1 MSLGAIDRFASR
13 LSIDFMVIH
22 CPAIRNWLSLLLVC
36 APSAIDNRRFRFIP
50 FSDRFFR
57 GCLISQEQPAS
68 RIATLE
74 HRISN
79 SRNTWAQRLRV
90 RA

>member
-1 MSLGAIDRFASR
+1 VVRRRAADV
-13 LSIDFMVIH
+13 LSPMRVVVAGRYRGDTLPSHSELAV
-22 CPAIRNWLSLLLVC
+22 PLARVC
-36 APSAIDNRRFRFIP
+36 AERRTADSPRFRFIP
-50 FSDRFFR
+50 FSDRSSR

-68 RIATLE
+68 RVAALE

-79 SRNTWAQRLRV
+79 SRNT